1 LQPGREGVEVTV
13 FVPERFGGRDT
24 PWCGTRQRLRRRS
37 SKGRRAESKAGIS
50 SSRTRQRLG
59 RGPADGNRSR
69 AVKARCGQNQA
80 AGLRE
85 HLRIQPT
92 PTSPF
97 QNQPLRPFKS
107 TTTFL
112 LFHSKAPH
120 IPLHPLSSHPTQL
133 SLASNSTLR
142 IVPSFID
149 QGVRGGAMAKL
160 TS

>member
-1 LQPGREGVEVTV
+1 MVRYPSKVASLVHSRTCGDRVREGARKGEERSPRRGSAVAGPDRGLVEVLQTGPV
-13 FVPERFGGRDT
+13 AGPSRRDVD
-24 PWCGTRQRLRRRS
+24 
-37 SKGRRAESKAGIS
+37 
-50 SSRTRQRLG
+50 RTKQ
-59 RGPADGNRSR
+59 
-69 AVKARCGQNQA
+69 
-80 AGLRE
+80 RE

-112 LFHSKAPH
+112 LFHSKAPR
-120 IPLHPLSSHPTQL
+120 IPLHPLSLHPTQL

-149 QGVRGGAMAKL
+149 QGVRGGAMVKL

>member
-1 LQPGREGVEVTV
+1 MYLSVSGEGILRGAVPIKGCVVGPQPHVWISC
-13 FVPERFGGRDT
+13 P
-24 PWCGTRQRLRRRS
+24 RRS

-80 AGLRE
+80 VGMWE

-112 LFHSKAPH
+112 LSHSKTPR
-120 IPLHPLSSHPTQL
+120 IPLHPLSLHPTQL